1 MFKSKRRPIVTPQ
14 SEHLKLV
21 GTLAMLWGNEEFDR
35 PPVERTAMIA
45 GMGLH
50 DRGYGYL
57 DTHPI
62 GGMDDSE
69 WFPVAQ
75 RTFYMPCSDIVA
87 DTIVK
92 YHFRRLAAYGGSEGR
107 KALAAE
113 FSIAIERQLEE
124 HNLSKELFERMDR
137 ITDLL
142 DSLSFSFCF
151 DAPASGEIS
160 IFPRNGED
168 REVPVHYKVK
178 DGVISANPW
187 PFSVDS
193 YEGYLVAY
201 RSDGYPETLDP
212 VILPFKLKRG

>member
-21 GTLAMLWGNEEFDR
+21 GTLAMLWGNNVFDL
-35 PPVERTAMIA
+35 PPIERTSMIA

-69 WFPVAQ
+69 WLEIA
-75 RTFYMPCSDIVA
+75 RRGFYMKCSDIVA
-87 DTIVK
+87 DTISK
-92 YHFRRLAAYGGSEGR
+92 YHIRRLAGHDDSPHYQ
-107 KALAAE
+107 ALYTE
-113 FSIAIERQLEE
+113 FSIALEE
-124 HNLSKELFERMDR
+124 QLKQHNLPKELFDRLDR
-137 ITDLL
+137 ITELCDRM
-142 DSLSFSFCF
+142 SFAFCMEE
-151 DAPASGEIS
+151 PINREIS

-168 REVPVHYKVK
+168 QEVTIKFQVQ
-178 DGVISANPW
+178 DGQLRASPW
-187 PFSVDS
+187 PFSVNS

-201 RSDGYPETLDP
+201 HLEGYPEQLDP
-212 VILPFKLKRG
+212 VILPYLLKEG